1 MTPQER
7 LRYFIHAPQLA
18 YRALCQGQ
26 YDFVYDRMPMR
37 VQQMTFAKRW
47 NLIKAGVNVLYRGA
61 RTHNMPVHMQFEL
74 VNYCNLHCPVCPTGA
89 QTITR
94 KKMAMDPD
102 LYAKVIDET
111 GPYLLTASLWAWGE
125 SLLHPRLGEIL
136 QASLKHHF
144 VILISTNGQNLN
156 DERVIHTLIQY
167 PPTCLIVAID
177 GLTDET
183 NSQFRVGA
191 KLAPALAGVRKL
203 AELKQKHS
211 LIFPVLQ
218 MRFIVMKHNEH
229 EVEKLD
235 HFTRENGFDMFSLRS
250 LSMIDNESA
259 EEIHGKFVPGET
271 AWRAYKYRGGERK
284 HGNSYIC
291 QQPFLFPTLFAD
303 GTLVACEQD
312 FNAQLSM
319 GLISKDNSF
328 GELWFSKRASKVRRM
343 IRDAPD
349 EFSFCRNC
357 PYWDRESAG
366 CSVESRYFRD
376 GINPIVI

>member
-1 MTPQER
+1 MT
-7 LRYFIHAPQLA
+7 Y
-18 YRALCQGQ
+18 
-26 YDFVYDRMPMR
+26 
-37 VQQMTFAKRW
+37 AKRW
-47 NLIKAGVNVLYRGA
+47 NLIKAGMNILYRGA
-61 RTHNMPVHMQFEL
+61 HSHNMPVHMQFEL

-89 QTITR
+89 QAIAR

-102 LYAKVIDET
+102 LYERVIDET
-111 GPYLLTASLWAWGE
+111 GPFLLTASLWAWGE
-125 SLLHPRLGEIL
+125 SLLHPHLGKIL
-136 QASLKHHF
+136 RASLKHHF
-144 VILISTNGQNLN
+144 VILISTNGQNLD

-191 KLAPALAGVRKL
+191 KLGPALAGVRKL

-235 HFTRENGFDMFSLRS
+235 PFARENGFDMFSLRS
-250 LSMIDNESA
+250 LSIIDNESA
-259 EEIHGKFVPGET
+259 EEIHGKFVPGEA
-271 AWRAYKYRGGERK
+271 AWRAYKYKGGKRE

-319 GLISKDNSF
+319 GQISKGTSF
-328 GELWFSKRASKVRRM
+328 GDLWFSKRAAQIRRT
-343 IRDAPD
+343 IRDAPHD
-349 EFSFCRNC
+349 YSFCRNC

-376 GINPIVI
+376 GINPIEI